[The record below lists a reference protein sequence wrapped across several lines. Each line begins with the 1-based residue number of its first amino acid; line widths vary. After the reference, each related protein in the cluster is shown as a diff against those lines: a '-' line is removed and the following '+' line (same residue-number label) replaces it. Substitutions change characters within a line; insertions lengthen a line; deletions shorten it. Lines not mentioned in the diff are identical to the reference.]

1 VSAPSDPIITSV
13 KLLSYAGGITSAF
26 VGRAT
31 DGNLMLPPPI
41 ARRITG
47 PVPAA
52 SIAPA
57 VPCISIPT
65 CSYPAIFVCTPTT
78 ITCITMTC
86 SALYVL
92 YGSPMLTC
100 PAPFVPPPIA
110 PCMSDLAL
118 TMLYV

>member
-1 VSAPSDPIITSV
+1 MRGLVLFGADTIPNGVEVLASV
-13 KLLSYAGGITSAF
+13 HAAKEHARVAFQHQAAGA
-26 VGRAT
+26 VHLHDLRE
-31 DGNLMLPPPI
+31 
-41 ARRITG
+41 
-47 PVPAA
+47 
-52 SIAPA
+52 A

-78 ITCITMTC
+78 ITCIAMTC